1 MIDLKE
7 YRIIRLDKWNIVAQ
21 KLVNGKWTRVT
32 GYHLNL
38 DNCIKDFK
46 NYLINEELSK
56 DTNMLQFLNDLN
68 DSYVNCNIN
77 VNMVE
82 D

>member
-1 MIDLKE
+1 MIDLKD

-21 KLVNGKWTRVT
+21 KLVNDKWTRVT

-38 DNCIKDFK
+38 SNCIKDFK

-68 DSYVNCNIN
+68 DSYVNCNVN